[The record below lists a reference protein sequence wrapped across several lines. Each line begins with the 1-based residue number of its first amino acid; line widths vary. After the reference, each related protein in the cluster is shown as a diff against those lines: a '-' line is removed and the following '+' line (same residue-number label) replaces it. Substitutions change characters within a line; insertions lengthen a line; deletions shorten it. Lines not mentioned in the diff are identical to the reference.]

1 VRSALND
8 GKRSGQTSERVKAGR
23 RLLDKGSDVARG
35 ANYGTLALE
44 PHKGGGMLDAL
55 LPVRAKSTPGRLG
68 EGLQE
73 ALLVN
78 CALKLAAKARERK
91 C

>member
-1 VRSALND
+1 
-8 GKRSGQTSERVKAGR
+8 
-23 RLLDKGSDVARG
+23 
-35 ANYGTLALE
+35 
-44 PHKGGGMLDAL
+44 MLDTL
-55 LPVRAKSTPGRLG
+55 LSVRAKSTPGRLG